1 MLSHSVNSNIKPD
14 KRKRLDKRLA
24 AETKDLPMSLAHLND
39 SIGYENP
46 HILTHAKTGLKV
58 KDLSHAKVE
67 LKHVVH
73 HAQQLQAHNK
83 KLTKKL
89 SMIPSVKEQFKRL
102 SNEG

>member
-1 MLSHSVNSNIKPD
+1 MLSPSVNSNRKPD
-14 KRKRLDKRLA
+14 KRKRSDKRLA

-58 KDLSHAKVE
+58 TKDTHAKVE
-67 LKHVVH
+67 FEHIVH
-73 HAQQLQAHNK
+73 HARQLQEHNK

-89 SMIPSVKEQFKRL
+89 NMIPSVRQQLKRL
-102 SNEG
+102 NDES